1 MGEHVA
7 GENGRKYAHCYF
19 QNHLFL
25 NVNMSFSKQTR
36 GVHPV
41 SGQRRRPMTN
51 INTTLNQCLVFCWF
65 GIWSTFTV
73 CMFLQDIHDAQ
84 E

>member
-7 GENGRKYAHCYF
+7 GEKVRFRLLPESFISHVKI
-19 QNHLFL
+19 L
-25 NVNMSFSKQTR
+25 FSKQA
-36 GVHPV
+36 GDVHPML
-41 SGQRRRPMTN
+41 GQRRRLWSN

-73 CMFLQDIHDAQ
+73 CMFLQDIHDVQ